1 MLMEVRMKI
10 ETYEHGKYQILKV
23 KDNEDH
29 GIKDLSELKDLVIGY
44 LNRGKKFIAVSFT
57 DATYIYSGA
66 IQVLITAHKMIDAQ
80 EGELCIVEP
89 DPALFDILEDL
100 NIGRVINIYVSE
112 DYLPN

>member
-1 MLMEVRMKI
+1 MKI
-10 ETYEHGKYQILKV
+10 ETYEHGKYQVLKV

-29 GIKDLSELKDLVIGY
+29 GIKDLSELKDLVNGY
-44 LNRGKKFIAVSFT
+44 LDRGKKFIAVSFT
-57 DATYIYSGA
+57 DTTYIYSGA
-66 IQVLITAHKMIDAQ
+66 IQVLISAHKLISKQ

-112 DYLPN
+112 EYLPT